1 MIIGVYL
8 ESDPEPVFRTID
20 PYSLKKCPTIL
31 QSLEAEGITSDNFVT
46 GVVTVVDRDTGIQ
59 LSFRYSKF
67 EDFLNTMWRIRT
79 KHPDGLPPKHTNTE
93 YEWIEDE
100 EVERG

>member
-8 ESDPEPVFRTID
+8 EADPEPVFRTID
-20 PYSLKKCPTIL
+20 PYSLKTCPTIL

-46 GVVTVVDRDTGIQ
+46 GVVTVVDRDTGVQ
-59 LSFRYSKF
+59 LSFRYIKF
-67 EDFLNTMWRIRT
+67 EDFLNAMWRIRT
-79 KHPDGLPPKHTNTE
+79 KLPDGLPPKYKNTE